1 MSDAISCYSA
11 FRTEQ
16 LHIIYVAS
24 IGTETYGMCLLL
36 GTDMSIGYSDSKINS
51 TQIYSCQQFTD
62 SKSLK
67 RI

>member
-36 GTDMSIGYSDSKINS
+36 GTDMSGLYLEFGVGRPVKLI
-51 TQIYSCQQFTD
+51 
-62 SKSLK
+62 
-67 RI
+67 